1 MTGTDLEI
9 IAPGAHGILGAE
21 VDRTPT
27 LRTTASSDEEMLAVW
42 LKNHQDGSPHTFR
55 VYTRVGRRFI
65 EALAARNTD
74 LRHATVED
82 VQEALQTM
90 RTKAD
95 GTPVRPA
102 TVNTYVA
109 TVKSFLNFAHTIGY
123 TRFNA
128 APLIKLKKA
137 PRHLAKRILS
147 EVDIHVLLRAARPG
161 RDRLLLTVAYFGGL
175 RVSELVALTWANVI
189 GRDSGEVQLD
199 IIGKGSKDR
208 QLLLP
213 PEISAELL
221 ESRQDAPA
229 DAPVFPSPRGG
240 ALTDRAVN
248 YMIKRTAARAGIQP
262 DPSVHWLRHAHAS
275 HALDNGAPIS
285 LVQATLGHES
295 LATTSVYTHARPG
308 ESSGR
313 YLKVG

>member
-1 MTGTDLEI
+1 MTGTDLQI
-9 IAPGAHGILGAE
+9 ITPGERDILGADI
-21 VDRTPT
+21 DRAPM
-27 LRTTASSDEEMLAVW
+27 LHTTARSDTEMLAVW
-42 LKNHQDGSPHTFR
+42 LKSHHDGSAHTLR
-55 VYTRVGRRFI
+55 AYARVGRRFV

-82 VQEALQTM
+82 VQDALQTM
-90 RTKAD
+90 RVKAD
-95 GTPVRPA
+95 GTPAMPA
-102 TVNTYVA
+102 TVNAYVA
-109 TVKSFLNFAHTIGY
+109 SVKSFLNFAHTIGY

-161 RDRLLLTVAYFGGL
+161 RDRLLLTVAYFCGL

-189 GRDSGEVQLD
+189 RRDSGEVQLD

-208 QLLLP
+208 QVLLP
-213 PEISAELL
+213 VEISAELL
-221 ESRQDAPA
+221 SCRQDAPV

-240 ALTDRAVN
+240 ALSDRAVN
-248 YMIKRTAARAGIQP
+248 YMIKRTAKAAGV
-262 DPSVHWLRHAHAS
+262 SSELSAHWLRHAHAS

-313 YLKVG
+313 YLKAR